1 MQKTQEMQVWSLGRE
16 DPLEKEWQLTAV
28 FLHGKFHGQRSLVGY
43 SPWGHKELDMTE
55 DTAQRTH
62 PKTWCLHTIV
72 TYCYFSWFCDLG
84 SAWLGDDSASCSVKW
99 DYLFSCSQLLTGLAW
114 ARRSK
119 KPSLIGLTPR
129 VLPLW
134 SLSMSGL
141 GFLTAWLSQGSQ
153 TSYREAGSLGNT
165 QQLMVLL
172 RPRLQSP
179 RVNIIPITLCWS
191 ELVTRSTQTHREE
204 KRTPLLGVQG
214 DMYTRWWEEM
224 LVAKLGL
231 CLLQ

>member
-1 MQKTQEMQVWSLGRE
+1 
-16 DPLEKEWQLTAV
+16 
-28 FLHGKFHGQRSLVGY
+28 
-43 SPWGHKELDMTE
+43 
-55 DTAQRTH
+55 
-62 PKTWCLHTIV
+62 
-72 TYCYFSWFCDLG
+72 
-84 SAWLGDDSASCSVKW
+84 
-99 DYLFSCSQLLTGLAW
+99 
-114 ARRSK
+114 
-119 KPSLIGLTPR
+119 
-129 VLPLW
+129 
-134 SLSMSGL
+134 MSGL